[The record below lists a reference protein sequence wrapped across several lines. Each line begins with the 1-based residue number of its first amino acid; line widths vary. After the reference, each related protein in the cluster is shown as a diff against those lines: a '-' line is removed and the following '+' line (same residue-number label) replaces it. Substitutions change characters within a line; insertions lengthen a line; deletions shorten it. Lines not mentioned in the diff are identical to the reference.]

1 MISVQ
6 CARKMQSPEICKAK
20 AVNELPVTHD
30 VLLQNQWNNMAVD
43 LLFRGVLP
51 RSTRIFNLNENL
63 LNRLSQAE
71 VIHATDFRVI
81 PFSYTL
87 AKFTTLKCSSLI
99 NTALFNTILKALDY
113 EQPLFFLSPSSKT
126 HETRKWPRAR
136 ASRSFAPPAR
146 LHCSH

>member
-1 MISVQ
+1 
-6 CARKMQSPEICKAK
+6 
-20 AVNELPVTHD
+20 
-30 VLLQNQWNNMAVD
+30 MAVD

-146 LHCSH
+146 LHCSHYIWRKRETARSLRKHLSTYLLIRCQKSSFADRNAVCM